1 MNKIQAGISITA
13 LVIAIVHSIWP
24 GVTIDSITV
33 AMVVVSI
40 IPWLAPLMKSV
51 ELPGGAKI
59 EFREFEKAQ
68 EKAEKVGLLSK
79 EVETRQIP
87 DHTFLMVA
95 EEDPIL
101 ALAGL
106 RIEVEKRL
114 RTIADRQGIPT
125 QHKGVGQLLRLLS
138 ENNLLSNEERSVLMD
153 MVDLLNGAVHGKDV
167 DDRTAQW
174 ALDVGP
180 RILKGLDE
188 RLQL

>member
-1 MNKIQAGISITA
+1 
-13 LVIAIVHSIWP
+13 
-24 GVTIDSITV
+24 
-33 AMVVVSI
+33 
-40 IPWLAPLMKSV
+40 MKSV
-51 ELPGGAKI
+51 ELPGGTKL

-68 EKAEKVGLLSK
+68 EKAEKIGLLSK

-106 RIEVEKRL
+106 RIEIEKRL
-114 RTIADRQGIPT
+114 RTIAVRQGIPT
-125 QHKGVGQLLRLLS
+125 QNKGVGQLLRLLS
-138 ENNLLSNEERSVLMD
+138 ENNLLSNEEKSVLLD

>member
-1 MNKIQAGISITA
+1 MKASISIIA

-33 AMVVVSI
+33 AMVVVAI

-51 ELPGGAKI
+51 ELPGGTKI

-68 EKAEKVGLLSK
+68 EKAEKVGLLSN
-79 EVETRQIP
+79 EVETRKIP

-95 EEDPIL
+95 EEDPKL

-106 RIEVEKRL
+106 RIEIEKRL
-114 RTIADRQGIPT
+114 RTIANRQGIPS
-125 QHKGVGQLLRLLS
+125 QNKGVGQLLKLLS
-138 ENNLLSNEERSVLMD
+138 ENNLLSNEERSVLLD
-153 MVDLLNGAVHGKDV
+153 MVGLLNGAVHGIDV

-188 RLQL
+188 RLKL